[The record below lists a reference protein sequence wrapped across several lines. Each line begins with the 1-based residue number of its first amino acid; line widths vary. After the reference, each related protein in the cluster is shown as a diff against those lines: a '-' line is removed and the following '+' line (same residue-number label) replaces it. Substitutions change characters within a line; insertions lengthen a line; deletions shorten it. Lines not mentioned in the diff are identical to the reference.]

1 MLKLSNIFYSIQG
14 KPIFENASAV
24 IPTGHKVGI
33 VGRNGTGK
41 TTLFKLIR
49 KSLTPVSGKIEIPK
63 YYKISSVEQEA
74 PACEKSL
81 LQTVLEADI
90 ARTQLLKE
98 VEDCKDG
105 KRITY
110 IYQRLED
117 INAYSA
123 EARAS
128 SILSGL
134 GLDNQAQQQPCHE
147 FSGGWRMRVALGAVL
162 FSNPDLLLLDE
173 PTNYLDLEGAYWLE
187 KFLSKYQNTAL
198 VISHDR
204 ELLNKSVDG
213 ILHLSNHKLTYF
225 SGNYEQFDSERRA
238 ILNQQQSIKKKQDA
252 QRLHIQSFVER
263 FRAKA
268 SKAKQAQ
275 SRIKILEKMRPINA
289 LVENAVT
296 KFSFPT
302 PAELRPPLV
311 VINKGKVGYNGKIVL
326 NRLSLRIDA
335 EDRIALLGANG
346 EGKSTLSKLL
356 ANKLTLMSGEYFS
369 TNKLRIGYFAQHQ
382 LEELSEKDSAYKHI
396 MNLQPGM
403 TEIELRNRLG
413 AAGFKNDIVDLPVEN
428 LSGGQKARLL
438 LLISTINAP
447 HILILDEPTNHLDI
461 ESREA
466 LIFALNDYRG
476 AVIIVSHD
484 SYLVETVADKFWL
497 INNGEVSEFFGNM
510 DDYKNFVTAGKRQGK
525 KISESAKESLLTHNS
540 TNVKINKSISRDQQK
555 IIKNKIFQLRKRLR
569 ETEKQIEI
577 LETEKKEIEN
587 RMSDQSY
594 YKKTPNKEIALT
606 SKKLM
611 KIKSELEI
619 LENNWLQIS
628 ENIEQVS

>member
-1 MLKLSNIFYSIQG
+1 MLQLSNIFYSIQG
-14 KPIFENASAV
+14 KPIFEDASAV

-49 KSLTPVSGKIEIPK
+49 KSLTPDSGKIEIPK
-63 YYKISSVEQEA
+63 YYKIGGVEQEA

-90 ARTQLLKE
+90 ERTQLLKE
-98 VEDCKDG
+98 VDDCKDG

-134 GLDNQAQQQPCHE
+134 GLDNEAQQRPCHE

-275 SRIKILEKMRPINA
+275 SRIKILEKMKPINA

-356 ANKLTLMSGEYFS
+356 ANKLILMSGEYFA

-382 LEELSEKDSAYKHI
+382 LEELSEKDSAYRHI

-466 LIFALNDYRG
+466 LILALNDYGG

-606 SKKLM
+606 SKKLI
-611 KIKSELEI
+611 KIQSELEL
-619 LENNWLQIS
+619 LENNWIQIS

>member
-1 MLKLSNIFYSIQG
+1 MLQLSNIFYSIQG
-14 KPIFENASAV
+14 KPIFEDASAV

-49 KSLTPVSGKIEIPK
+49 KSLTPDSGKIEIPK
-63 YYKISSVEQEA
+63 YYKIGGVEQEA

-90 ARTQLLKE
+90 ERTQLLKE
-98 VEDCKDG
+98 VDDCKDG

-134 GLDNQAQQQPCHE
+134 GLDNEAQQRPCHE

-213 ILHLSNHKLTYF
+213 ILHLSNHKLKYF

-252 QRLHIQSFVER
+252 QRLHIQGFVER

-275 SRIKILEKMRPINA
+275 SRIKILEKMKPINA

-311 VINKGKVGYNGKIVL
+311 VINKGKVGYNGKTVL

-335 EDRIALLGANG
+335 EDRIALLGSNG

-356 ANKLTLMSGEYFS
+356 ANKLILMSGEYFA

-382 LEELSEKDSAYKHI
+382 LEELSEKDSAYRHI

-466 LIFALNDYRG
+466 LILALNDYRG

-540 TNVKINKSISRDQQK
+540 TNVKINKPTSRTQQK
-555 IIKNKIFQLRKRLR
+555 IVKNNIIQLRKRLR